1 MIEERVTERKGV
13 EGMHLHAMCTMWH
26 TRLVFCMVDYGCIQH
41 VIYYNKTLLYV
52 SLITSGHI
60 TLKIE

>member
-1 MIEERVTERKGV
+1 
-13 EGMHLHAMCTMWH
+13 MHLHAMCTMWH